1 VQEDEQNM
9 DRAGKF
15 TDEEVSSIAQMLLN
29 PSRRHGY
36 PYVPTVLPTVGTP
49 LCPCGI
55 ACPAPHLLPASRAF
69 SHGRQ
74 PHSPPGVAFDLR
86 LD

>member
-1 VQEDEQNM
+1 MQEDEQNM

-36 PYVPTVLPTVGTP
+36 PPSIPHTLLSGLPLTLG
-49 LCPCGI
+49 
-55 ACPAPHLLPASRAF
+55 
-69 SHGRQ
+69 
-74 PHSPPGVAFDLR
+74 
-86 LD
+86 